1 MMGINKKNMDDLM
14 KSIRQY
20 KMGHNTVIFDY
31 VSTILGAILV
41 SKYSKI
47 PLVITTIVLFV
58 LGEVLHYVFNVP
70 TNTLRYFKLL

>member
-1 MMGINKKNMDDLM
+1 MDDLM

-31 VSTILGAILV
+31 VSTIIGAMLL
-41 SKYSKI
+41 SKYSKV
-47 PLVITTIVLFV
+47 PLVVTTVVLLV
-58 LGEVLHYVFNVP
+58 LGEMLHYLFNVP

>member
-1 MMGINKKNMDDLM
+1 MKMDDLM

-31 VSTILGAILV
+31 VSTIIGAMLL
-41 SKYSKI
+41 SKYSKV
-47 PLVITTIVLFV
+47 PLVVTTVVLLV
-58 LGEVLHYVFNVP
+58 LGEMLHYLFNVP

>member
-1 MMGINKKNMDDLM
+1 MVGIKRKIMDDLM

-31 VSTILGAILV
+31 VSTIVGAMLL
-41 SKYSKI
+41 SKYSEV
-47 PLVITTIVLFV
+47 PLVVTTVVLLV

-70 TNTLRYFKLL
+70 TNTLRYFEIL